1 MLPFDLKKSAKT
13 HEAQEKSGY
22 NKLQWDRFYN
32 ITKAEINA
40 LVKANPEVSWPLVP
54 GNELAAI
61 YTRVNAQ
68 LQAEHIPE
76 VQYDVFSWRMVRA
89 IQYRTSA
96 SGKSGAK
103 TTNTAAAGLD
113 KDAGQ
118 E

>member
-1 MLPFDLKKSAKT
+1 M
-13 HEAQEKSGY
+13 
-22 NKLQWDRFYN
+22 
-32 ITKAEINA
+32 
-40 LVKANPEVSWPLVP
+40 P

-89 IQYRTSA
+89 IQYRTSGGCRGMPQYSTVTNRLHTA